1 MPVDY
6 LSNMQPSLLQIGTV
20 LRPHGVRGELRI
32 RLHNPDSAALD
43 SLTRLW
49 LLPPSAS
56 ASAVGRQAKEWKLEA
71 ARALPEGCYL
81 VSLEGLD
88 DRTQAEKLRAFVVFA
103 RREDLSALAAD
114 EVYLADLVGLQAR
127 TVDGEAL
134 GQVMEV
140 IDLKGNSLLSIQ
152 RPDRSELLLPAVAEV
167 LVTVDFEARAVVV
180 DPPSGLVTCGT
191 G

>member
-1 MPVDY
+1 
-6 LSNMQPSLLQIGTV
+6 MQTSLLQIGTV

-32 RLHNPDSAALD
+32 RLHNPDSSALD

-56 ASAVGRQAKEWKLEA
+56 APAAAAVRQDKEWKLEA

-127 TVDGEAL
+127 TVDGEVL

-152 RPDRSELLLPAVAEV
+152 RPDRSDLLLPAVAEV
-167 LVTVDFEARAVVV
+167 LVTVDFEARVVIM
-180 DPPSGLVTCGT
+180 DPPIGLLTCGT